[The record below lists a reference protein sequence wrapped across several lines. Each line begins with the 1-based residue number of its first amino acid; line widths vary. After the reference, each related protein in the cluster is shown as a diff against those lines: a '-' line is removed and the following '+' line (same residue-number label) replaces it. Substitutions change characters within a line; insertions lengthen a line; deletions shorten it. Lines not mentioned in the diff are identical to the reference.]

1 LHPFFIVTA
10 VLLFLTACNPQAAV
24 SPTPLPTA
32 VISSATPLPTETP
45 GLPFTAATYRDEEAG
60 FELEY
65 PASWFLMDG
74 ETQSRGAYVQITSWD
89 PGPGGIQSIPEGGS
103 VLQITIYLWEPT
115 HDLDARLAMRRDSF
129 TASGNSILEEEE
141 LSLGG
146 ERVVRLKLRL
156 TDGSQ
161 ALFYLATLG
170 DRYLELSGSGDLAT
184 LDASMRTLR
193 IDAPQQ

>member
-1 LHPFFIVTA
+1 
-10 VLLFLTACNPQAAV
+10 
-24 SPTPLPTA
+24 
-32 VISSATPLPTETP
+32 
-45 GLPFTAATYRDEEAG
+45 
-60 FELEY
+60 
-65 PASWFLMDG
+65 
-74 ETQSRGAYVQITSWD
+74 
-89 PGPGGIQSIPEGGS
+89 
-103 VLQITIYLWEPT
+103 
-115 HDLDARLAMRRDSF
+115 MRRDSF

>member
-1 LHPFFIVTA
+1 MRPIYVVA
-10 VLLFLTACNPQAAV
+10 VLLFLAACNPQAAV
-24 SPTPLPTA
+24 MPTPLPTA
-32 VISSATPLPTETP
+32 LVSSATPQPTKTP
-45 GLPFTAATYRDEEAG
+45 GLPFTAVTYRDEEAG

-103 VLQITIYLWEPT
+103 VLQIAIYLWEPT
-115 HDLDARLAMRRDSF
+115 HNLDARLAMRRDSF

-141 LSLGG
+141 LSPAG

-161 ALFYLATLG
+161 ALFYLAVLG
-170 DRYLELSGSGDLAT
+170 DRYLELSGSGDLAA

-193 IDAPQQ
+193 IDGPQQ

>member
-1 LHPFFIVTA
+1 LRPIYVVA
-10 VLLFLTACNPQAAV
+10 VLLFLAACNPQAAV
-24 SPTPLPTA
+24 MPTPLPTA
-32 VISSATPLPTETP
+32 LVSSATPQPTKTP
-45 GLPFTAATYRDEEAG
+45 GLPFTAVTYRDEEAG

-103 VLQITIYLWEPT
+103 VLQIAIYLWEPT
-115 HDLDARLAMRRDSF
+115 HNLDARLAMRRDSF

-141 LSLGG
+141 LSPAG

-161 ALFYLATLG
+161 ALFYLAVLG
-170 DRYLELSGSGDLAT
+170 DRYLELSGSGDLAA

-193 IDAPQQ
+193 IDGPQQ